1 MSNPLLGSLKLP
13 RAFMDPH
20 AQVEKPAPDA
30 EMPAVQAAPRP
41 PRSGMEVKS
50 PLAILAACFAL
61 GLVLSHPWHTA
72 PVRIAY
78 PLIGAGACLLAGLI
92 LLRVGWRKSSCSLLL
107 AGFVAAGASAACL
120 FDFRFPPNHVRYL
133 EAMGVDLNDPVRLEG
148 AIVSTPHET
157 PYGVQFDLEVR
168 RIESRGLAHD
178 TTGKVRLRLLP
189 SEDAELGAAAHSL
202 RLEFGDSIR
211 TTARLRRP
219 RIYQNP
225 GGFDFRRWMES
236 FEDLYWVGTIK
247 NPLLVEKLPGRSRGV
262 RFLLERTRQRL
273 IQGIDGLYPPWSAQG
288 RDGAVLKAVLL
299 GDRSSLDSDTIENF
313 RRTGLFHLLV
323 IAGLHVGLLAL
334 LGAFFLRFLPLSE
347 TTRSMLLLSSL
358 VIYSLLVEQRAS
370 TLRATLMIAV
380 YLLARLLY
388 RERSLLNAIGLAA
401 LVLLWYRP
409 AWLFDSGFQLSFSA
423 ALLIAGLVVPLAERT
438 TEPYRRALW
447 NLDDERLDDHLAPKQ
462 AQFRLDLRALI
473 ARFTPQEGRLAKI
486 SPLIAGTLKG
496 SVGLVLWT
504 LNMLLFSAV
513 LQLGL
518 LLPMVQAFHRVTFVG
533 VGLNALAI
541 PLMTVLLAVALP
553 TAVLAAVA
561 PSWAAWLAKPLAA
574 ILAGLF
580 AITRLGG
587 QNVPGWFSYRV
598 PEPPAWVAW
607 GFVLS
612 VVIAALAL
620 GALPPASLSA
630 PHRTAPQSRPPR
642 FTFPVAVASAVSFLV
657 LLASHPFS
665 PRLPLGVMELTAL
678 DCGQGDALFMVL
690 PDRTTMLIDA
700 GRGRARGASEGAFQ
714 GRRWDAGEDIVSP
727 YLWSRGIKR
736 IDVLVLS
743 HAHEDHLGGL
753 PAIIE
758 NFKVGEFWH
767 GVNASTPEYLAL
779 LEQVRQGGI
788 PDRLLAAG
796 DVLERGGA
804 TVQVL
809 WPPRQYQPSRVPSND
824 DSLVLRF
831 VHGAGSMLLPGDAGQ
846 KVEAEL
852 LASAVP
858 LESQVLKVSH
868 HGSKSASGTEFLAR
882 VSPRLA
888 VVTADSEG
896 LGNLP
901 NPETLARLRGS
912 GAQVFRTDFDGAITV
927 MLKGS
932 SFAVHGYGALEGPA
946 P

>member
-1 MSNPLLGSLKLP
+1 
-13 RAFMDPH
+13 MDPQ

-30 EMPAVQAAPRP
+30 EPSTLEAPPRP
-41 PRSGMEVKS
+41 PSSGIAVKS
-50 PLAILAACFAL
+50 PLVILAGCFAL
-61 GLVLSHPWHTA
+61 GLALSHTSRA
-72 PVRIAY
+72 GPVGIAY
-78 PLIGAGACLLAGLI
+78 LLLCAGVCLLAGLI
-92 LLRVGWRKSSCSLLL
+92 LLRAGFGRFSSLLLL

-133 EAMGVDLNDPVRLEG
+133 EGMGVDLSDLVRLEG
-148 AIVSTPHET
+148 AVVSTPRET
-157 PYGVQFDLEVR
+157 PYGLQFDLEVSR
-168 RIESRGLAHD
+168 VESLGLAHT

-189 SEDAELGAAAHSL
+189 SEDPELGAAARSL

-219 RIYQNP
+219 QIYQNP

-247 NPLLVEKLPGRSRGV
+247 NPLLVEKLPGHSRGF
-262 RFLLERTRQRL
+262 RSLLERTRRRL
-273 IQGIDGLYPPWSAQG
+273 IQGIDALYPPWSAQG
-288 RDGAVLKAVLL
+288 RYGAVLKAVLL

-313 RRTGLFHLLV
+313 RKTGLFHLLV
-323 IAGLHVGLLAL
+323 VAGLHVGLLAL
-334 LGAFFLRFLPLSE
+334 LGTFFLRFLPLSE
-347 TTRSMLLLSSL
+347 TVRSILLLSSL
-358 VIYSLLVEQRAS
+358 AIYSLLVEQRAP
-370 TLRATLMIAV
+370 TLRATLMIAT

-401 LVLLWYRP
+401 LLLLLHRP
-409 AWLFDSGFQLSFSA
+409 AWLFESGFQLSFWA
-423 ALLIAGLVVPLAERT
+423 VLLIAGLAVPLLERT
-438 TEPYRRALW
+438 TEPYRRALS
-447 NLDDERLDDHLAPKQ
+447 NLEDERMDDRLSPKQ

-473 ARFTPQEGRLAKI
+473 ARLTPQEGRVARI
-486 SPLIAGTLKG
+486 SPLIAGALKG
-496 SVGLVLWT
+496 PVRLLLWT
-504 LNMLLFSAV
+504 LSVLLFSAV

-518 LLPMVQAFHRVTFVG
+518 MLPMVEAFHRITFVG

-541 PLMTVLLAVALP
+541 PLMTVLLAFALP
-553 TAVLAAVA
+553 TVALAAVA
-561 PSWAAWLAKPLAA
+561 PGWAAWLAKPLAA
-574 ILAGLF
+574 VLAGLF

-587 QNVPGWFSYRV
+587 RNVPGWFSYRV

-607 GFVLS
+607 GFALS
-612 VVIAALAL
+612 VVAAALAL
-620 GALPPASLSA
+620 GALRSTSDGAGLRSA
-630 PHRTAPQSRPPR
+630 IRQPTDRGPR
-642 FTFPVAVASAVSFLV
+642 RAFCVAVASAGIFLV

-665 PRLPLGVMELTAL
+665 PRLPSEAVELTAL
-678 DCGQGDALFMVL
+678 DCGQGDALFVVL
-690 PDRTTMLIDA
+690 PDRTTMLVDA
-700 GRGRARGASEGAFQ
+700 GRGRARGTSEGAFQ

-727 YLWSRGIKR
+727 YLWSRGVKR

-753 PAIIE
+753 PAIVE

-767 GVNASTPEYLAL
+767 GMNASTPEYLAL
-779 LEQVRQGGI
+779 LEQVRQRGI

-804 TVQVL
+804 AVQVL
-809 WPPRQYQPSRVPSND
+809 WPPRQHQPSQVPAND
-824 DSLVLRF
+824 DSLVLRI

-846 KVEAEL
+846 EVEGKL

-868 HGSKSASGTEFLAR
+868 HGSKSASGPEFLAR

-888 VVTADSEG
+888 VVSTDYGG

-901 NPETLARLRGS
+901 NPETLGRLRAV
-912 GAQVFRTDFDGAITV
+912 GAQVFRTDLDGAITV
-927 MLKGS
+927 MAKGS
-932 SFAVHGYGALEGPA
+932 SFAVHCYGALAGPA